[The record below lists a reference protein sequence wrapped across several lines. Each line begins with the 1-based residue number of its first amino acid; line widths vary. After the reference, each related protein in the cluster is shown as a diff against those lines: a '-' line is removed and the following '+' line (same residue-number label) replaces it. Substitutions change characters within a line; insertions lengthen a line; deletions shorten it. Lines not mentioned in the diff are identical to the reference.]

1 MDNRMVYITAS
12 SPAEAEK
19 IGRAL
24 VGERLAAC
32 VNLIEGMRS
41 LYWWEGTVQEGREV
55 VLIAK
60 TTATRVSALIERVKV
75 LHSYTCPCVVTLPLL
90 EGNPDYL
97 AWIEKETREDPGS

>member
-1 MDNRMVYITAS
+1 MDNRMVYITTS

-19 IGRAL
+19 IGLAL
-24 VGERLAAC
+24 VRERLAAC

-41 LYWWEGTVQEGREV
+41 LYWWEGNLQEGREV

-60 TTATRVSALIERVKV
+60 TTATRVPALIERVKA

-90 EGNPDYL
+90 EGNPEYL
-97 AWIEKETREDPGS
+97 AWIEKETQEGGGR

>member
-12 SPAEAEK
+12 SPEEAER

-24 VGERLAAC
+24 VQERLAAC
-32 VNLIEGMRS
+32 VNLVEGMRS
-41 LYWWEGTVQEGREV
+41 LYWWEGAVQEGREV

-60 TTATRVSALIERVKV
+60 TTEARVPALIARVKA

-90 EGNPDYL
+90 EGNPDFL
-97 AWIEKETREDPGS
+97 EWIVQETRDRGDG

>member
-12 SPAEAEK
+12 SPEEAER

-24 VGERLAAC
+24 VQERLAAC
-32 VNLIEGMRS
+32 VNLLEGMRS
-41 LYWWEGTVQEGREV
+41 LYWWEGAVQEGREV

-60 TTATRVSALIERVKV
+60 TTEARAPALIARVKA

-90 EGNPDYL
+90 EGNPDFME
-97 AWIEKETREDPGS
+97 WIVQETRDRGNG

>member
-1 MDNRMVYITAS
+1 MDNRMIYVTTS
-12 SPAEAEK
+12 SPEEAER
-19 IGRAL
+19 IGRTL
-24 VGERLAAC
+24 VQERLAAC

-60 TTATRVSALIERVKV
+60 STAERVPALIARVKS

-90 EGNPDYL
+90 EGNPDFM
-97 AWIEKETREDPGS
+97 AWIERETQNRDGG